1 MFKYQNGQKVKV
13 DEKEV
18 VEGFEMPDMN
28 KNVMNVPLWG
38 VGVAVVVVLVGV
50 WAWKRRRHG
59 KANMSL
65 SSSSDGDGA
74 VQAFRFY

>member
-28 KNVMNVPLWG
+28 KKVMIRLPGTFHNT
-38 VGVAVVVVLVGV
+38 
-50 WAWKRRRHG
+50 H
-59 KANMSL
+59 
-65 SSSSDGDGA
+65 
-74 VQAFRFY
+74 